1 MITIFSILFAQIA
14 FVLLELSK
22 ASENCLEIDYQEAS
36 PRTCPSCDSDRIVKN
51 GSTHNHKQ
59 KYQCNICGRQFID
72 NPTNIS
78 ISVETKLFIDRL
90 LLERISLRGIV
101 RVTQVSLSWLQDYVN
116 VKMAAIPRQIIIPAN
131 INYNLI
137 IECDEMWSFVESKKT
152 PFYIWLAIVGVAYR
166 R

>member
-1 MITIFSILFAQIA
+1 MTTIFSILFAQIA
-14 FVLLELSK
+14 FVLLKLSK
-22 ASENCLEIDYQEAS
+22 ASENYLEIDRQEAS
-36 PRTCPSCDSDRIVKN
+36 PRTCPSCSSERIVKN

-59 KYQCNICGRQFID
+59 KYQCNVCARQFID

-101 RVTQVSLSWLQDYVN
+101 RVTQVSLSWLQDYVSK
-116 VKMAAIPRQIIIPAN
+116 KMAGIPCQIN
-131 INYNLI
+131 VYTNTNHNLI

-152 PFYIWLAIVGVAYR
+152 PV
-166 R
+166 